1 LKESLSRKKTDEL
14 DISTSVT
21 IDRQEDAQARI
32 QALQRAINTA
42 RGKREMVKGVL
53 RVSSGNCHC
62 EDKLLTFIHF
72 NIFRDSYSN
81 QAWIGQRIRVYEN

>member
-1 LKESLSRKKTDEL
+1 MFHIFPFLADAREITANLYREVLELKEALMRKKTDEL

-32 QALQRAINTA
+32 EALQRAIDIA

-53 RVSSGNCHC
+53 RVSI
-62 EDKLLTFIHF
+62 E
-72 NIFRDSYSN
+72 
-81 QAWIGQRIRVYEN
+81 

>member
-1 LKESLSRKKTDEL
+1 MKEALNRKKTDEL

-32 QALQRAINTA
+32 QALQKAISTA

-53 RVSSGNCHC
+53 RVS
-62 EDKLLTFIHF
+62 LLSTLILKIVSLTIILFTGSHT
-72 NIFRDSYSN
+72 
-81 QAWIGQRIRVYEN
+81 RIRVELVKE